1 MPDFVL
7 AFATYKFLK
16 NFMFMIS
23 PYQFGKEQ
31 FNFVC
36 VCVCVCVYRA
46 LQNSAAGQLMSLFS
60 HANYSGGEMGSEF
73 VICHISK
80 DLISSNGICG

>member
-7 AFATYKFLK
+7 IFGTYKFLE

-36 VCVCVCVYRA
+36 VGVCTTVIKKYSECSNKKNYYSKRHIA
-46 LQNSAAGQLMSLFS
+46 INPPQNTPSRFKHTYTIILATF
-60 HANYSGGEMGSEF
+60 
-73 VICHISK
+73 
-80 DLISSNGICG
+80 

>member
-36 VCVCVCVYRA
+36 VCVCVCVYTGLSKT
-46 LQNSAAGQLMSLFS
+46 LQQDNLCHCFPMLIIVGERWAVNLLF
-60 HANYSGGEMGSEF
+60 AIF
-73 VICHISK
+73 PKI
-80 DLISSNGICG
+80 

>member
-7 AFATYKFLK
+7 AFSTYKFFK

-36 VCVCVCVYRA
+36 VCVCMA
-46 LQNSAAGQLMSLFS
+46 LQNSAAGQRMSLFS
-60 HANYSGGEMGSEF
+60 HANYGGGEIGSEF
-73 VICHISK
+73 VSCHVS
-80 DLISSNGICG
+80 